1 MVSKQ
6 NNTVESVL
14 AKSLISQT
22 LQNARASLKEPKR
35 PDTPSQIQESR
46 HLFNSGEYTGNRP
59 GSAYNVESLVSQA
72 FDDLNKELASNFLY

>member
-6 NNTVESVL
+6 TITAESVL

-22 LQNARASLKEPKR
+22 LQNARASLMNPKR
-35 PDTPSQIQESR
+35 PDTPEQSR
-46 HLFNSGEYTGNRP
+46 HLFSTGEYAGNRP

-72 FDDLNKELASNFLY
+72 LDDLNKDLASID